1 MDGSRLTFARKSGS
15 DLTPQRQAMTLERY
29 ERIIELNRHLNAVL
43 DLPPLLQLIIEAAR
57 ELTDSENSSI
67 LLVEQKSGDLY
78 FEATTVAGKEKLQR
92 VIVPMDKSIAG
103 WVVQH
108 NESVVIEDVEEDD
121 RHFKQADMEIAYI
134 TRNMIAVP
142 LSVKGRVIGV
152 LNALNK
158 AGGQSFDEGDV
169 NVLTILAAQAAVA
182 IENARLYQ
190 DTLQMKEFNEGLVQ
204 SMAEGIAV
212 TDAQGHITLV
222 NPAAATLL
230 GYAPEE
236 LVGQRWTAIIPSDYH
251 PIVEAANERRVRGE
265 SNKYELELVHKDGRR
280 IPVLVSD
287 SPLYE
292 ADVGRFAGTMAVFT
306 DITQVLAQQKV
317 EQELALAWQIQ
328 ASFLP
333 DDLPDVHG
341 WQLTATLEPAR
352 ETSGDFYDLI
362 PLANGRLGILIA
374 DVADKGMG
382 AALYM
387 AVSRT
392 LIRTYAVEYDTQPEL
407 ALGAANRRILMDTHA
422 RLFVTVFYGVLDPA
436 TGTLT
441 YCNAG
446 HNPPYLLN
454 ARNGDTVQT
463 LGRTGIPL
471 GIFDDMTWEQ
481 RTVQLAPGDMLVLY
495 TDGVTEA
502 QNVQETFFGRER
514 LLEVAQAN
522 LGRSAQDV
530 QETLIAEVH
539 GFVGDAPQFD
549 DITLMVIVRS
559 STSNIPLTE

>member
-1 MDGSRLTFARKSGS
+1 MNSEARKSS
-15 DLTPQRQAMTLERY
+15 FTDLTPQRQDMMLERY

-67 LLVEQKSGDLY
+67 LLVDRKSGDLY
-78 FEATTVAGKEKLQR
+78 FEAATTAKKEELQR
-92 VIVPMDKSIAG
+92 VIVPMDSSIAG

-108 NESVVIEDVEEDD
+108 NEPVVIEDVEKNN

-134 TRNMIAVP
+134 TRSMIAVP
-142 LSVKGRVIGV
+142 LSVKGQVIGV
-152 LNALNK
+152 LNVLNK
-158 AGGQSFDEGDV
+158 ATGQHFDEDDV
-169 NVLTILAAQAAVA
+169 NLLTILAAQAAVA

-190 DTLQMKEFNEGLVQ
+190 DTLRMKEFNESLVQ

-212 TDAQGHITLV
+212 TDAEGHITLV

-265 SNKYELELVHKDGRR
+265 PNKYELELMHQDGRR

-292 ADVGRFAGTMAVFT
+292 ADLGRLAGTMAVFT

-333 DDLPDVHG
+333 DHLPDVHG
-341 WQLTATLEPAR
+341 WQLTAILEPAR

-362 PLANGRLGILIA
+362 PLANGRLGIVIA
-374 DVADKGMG
+374 DVAGKGMG

-392 LIRTYAVEYDTQPEL
+392 LIRIYAVEYDTQPEL
-407 ALGAANRRILMDTHA
+407 AFGAANRRILMDTHA
-422 RLFVTVFYGVLDPA
+422 DLFVTVFYGVLDPVA
-436 TGTLT
+436 GTLT

-446 HNPPYLLN
+446 HNPPYLLR
-454 ARNGDTVQT
+454 ASKGDAVQT
-463 LGRTGIPL
+463 LARTGIPL

-481 RTVQLAPGDMLVLY
+481 RTVQLAPGDMLVLH
-495 TDGVTEA
+495 TDGVTDA
-502 QNVQETFFGRER
+502 TDRKETFFGSER
-514 LLEVAQAN
+514 LLEVARAN
-522 LGRSAQDV
+522 LGQSAQDV
-530 QETLIAEVH
+530 QEALIAAVH
-539 GFVGDAPQFD
+539 EFVGDAPQFD

-559 STSNIPLTE
+559 STPNTPLPE

>member
-1 MDGSRLTFARKSGS
+1 MDSEARKSGFT
-15 DLTPQRQAMTLERY
+15 DLPPQRQAIMLKRY

-67 LLVEQKSGDLY
+67 LLVDQKSGDLY
-78 FEATTVAGKEKLQR
+78 FEATTVARKEKLQR

-108 NESVVIEDVEEDD
+108 NEAVVIEDVEKND
-121 RHFKQADMEIAYI
+121 RHFKQADTEIAYI

-158 AGGQSFDEGDV
+158 TGGQSFAEDDV

-212 TDAQGHITLV
+212 TDAEGHITLV

-236 LVGQRWTAIIPSDYH
+236 LVGQRWTAIIPSDYL
-251 PIVEAANERRVRGE
+251 PIVEAANQSRVRGE
-265 SNKYELELVHKDGRR
+265 SDKYELELMHKDGRR
-280 IPVLVSD
+280 IPVLVSG
-287 SPLYE
+287 SPRFD
-292 ADVGRFAGTMAVFT
+292 ADTGHFAGTMAVFT
-306 DITQVLAQQKV
+306 DITQVLAHQKV

-333 DDLPDVHG
+333 DVLPDVPG

-362 PLANGRLGILIA
+362 PLANGRLGIVIA
-374 DVADKGMG
+374 DVAGKGMG

-392 LIRTYAVEYDTQPEL
+392 LIHIYAVEYDTQPEL
-407 ALGAANRRILMDTHA
+407 AFGAANGRILTDTHA
-422 RLFVTVFYGVLDPA
+422 DLFVTVFYGILDPVA
-436 TGTLT
+436 GTLT

-446 HNPPYLLN
+446 HNPPYLLS
-454 ARNGDTVQT
+454 ARNGDAVQT
-463 LGRTGIPL
+463 LVRTGIPL

-481 RTVQLAPGDMLVLY
+481 RTVHLAPGDMLVLY

-502 QNVQETFFGRER
+502 QNAQETFFGKER
-514 LLEVAQAN
+514 LLEVVRTN
-522 LGRSAQDV
+522 LGQPAQNV
-530 QETLIAEVH
+530 QNALLAEVH
-539 GFVGDAPQFD
+539 EFVGDAPQFD

-559 STSNIPLTE
+559 ATSNTTLPE

>member
-1 MDGSRLTFARKSGS
+1 MDSEARKSGFT
-15 DLTPQRQAMTLERY
+15 DLTPQRQAMMLKRY

-67 LLVEQKSGDLY
+67 LLVDQKSGDLY
-78 FEATTVAGKEKLQR
+78 FEATTVARKEKLQR

-108 NESVVIEDVEEDD
+108 NEAVVIEDVEKND
-121 RHFKQADMEIAYI
+121 RHFKQADTEIAYI

-158 AGGQSFDEGDV
+158 AGGQSFDEDDV

-190 DTLQMKEFNEGLVQ
+190 DTLQMKEFNEGLIQ

-212 TDAQGHITLV
+212 TDAEGHITLV

-236 LVGQRWTAIIPSDYH
+236 LVGQRWTAIIPSDYL
-251 PIVEAANERRVRGE
+251 PIVEAANQRRVRGE
-265 SNKYELELVHKDGRR
+265 PDKYELELMHKGGRR
-280 IPVLVSD
+280 IPVLVSG
-287 SPLYE
+287 SPRFD
-292 ADVGRFAGTMAVFT
+292 ADTGHFAGTMAVFT
-306 DITQVLAQQKV
+306 DITQVLAHQKV

-333 DDLPDVHG
+333 DVLPDVPG

-362 PLANGRLGILIA
+362 PLANGRLGIVIA
-374 DVADKGMG
+374 DVAGKGMG

-392 LIRTYAVEYDTQPEL
+392 LIRIYAVEYDTQPEL
-407 ALGAANRRILMDTHA
+407 AFGAANGRILTDTHA
-422 RLFVTVFYGVLDPA
+422 DLFVTVFYGCL
-436 TGTLT
+436 
-441 YCNAG
+441 
-446 HNPPYLLN
+446 
-454 ARNGDTVQT
+454 
-463 LGRTGIPL
+463 
-471 GIFDDMTWEQ
+471 
-481 RTVQLAPGDMLVLY
+481 LY
-495 TDGVTEA
+495 T
-502 QNVQETFFGRER
+502 
-514 LLEVAQAN
+514 
-522 LGRSAQDV
+522 S
-530 QETLIAEVH
+530 
-539 GFVGDAPQFD
+539 DAAD
-549 DITLMVIVRS
+549 
-559 STSNIPLTE
+559 E

>member
-1 MDGSRLTFARKSGS
+1 
-15 DLTPQRQAMTLERY
+15 
-29 ERIIELNRHLNAVL
+29 
-43 DLPPLLQLIIEAAR
+43 
-57 ELTDSENSSI
+57 
-67 LLVEQKSGDLY
+67 
-78 FEATTVAGKEKLQR
+78 
-92 VIVPMDKSIAG
+92 
-103 WVVQH
+103 
-108 NESVVIEDVEEDD
+108 VVIEDVEEND
-121 RHFKQADMEIAYI
+121 RHFKQADTEIAYT

-142 LSVKGRVIGV
+142 LSVKGQVIGV

-158 AGGQSFDEGDV
+158 AKGQSFDEDGV

-190 DTLQMKEFNEGLVQ
+190 DTLRMKEFNESLVQ

-212 TDAQGHITLV
+212 TDAEGHITLV

-236 LVGQRWTAIIPSDYH
+236 LVGQRWAAIIPSDYH

-306 DITQVLAQQKV
+306 DITQVLAHQKV

-362 PLANGRLGILIA
+362 PLANGRLGIVIA
-374 DVADKGMG
+374 DVAGKGVG

-446 HNPPYLLN
+446 HNPPYLLS
-454 ARNGDTVQT
+454 ARNGDAVQT
-463 LGRTGIPL
+463 LDRTGIPL
-471 GIFDDMTWEQ
+471 GIFEDMTWEQ

-502 QNVQETFFGRER
+502 QNVQEAFFGKER
-514 LLEVAQAN
+514 LLEVARTN
-522 LGRSAQDV
+522 LGRPAQDV
-530 QETLIAEVH
+530 QEILIAEVH
-539 GFVGDAPQFD
+539 EFVGDAPQFD

-559 STSNIPLTE
+559 STSNIPLPE

>member
-1 MDGSRLTFARKSGS
+1 MDSEARKSGFT
-15 DLTPQRQAMTLERY
+15 DLPPQRQAIMLKRY

-67 LLVEQKSGDLY
+67 LLVDQKSGDLY
-78 FEATTVAGKEKLQR
+78 FEATTVARKEKLQR

-108 NESVVIEDVEEDD
+108 NEAVVIEDVEKND
-121 RHFKQADMEIAYI
+121 RHFKQADTEIAYI

-158 AGGQSFDEGDV
+158 TGGQSFAEDDV

-212 TDAQGHITLV
+212 TDAEGHITLV

-236 LVGQRWTAIIPSDYH
+236 LVGQRWTAIIPSDYL
-251 PIVEAANERRVRGE
+251 PIVEAANQSRVRGE
-265 SNKYELELVHKDGRR
+265 SDKYELELMHKDGRR
-280 IPVLVSD
+280 IPVLVSG
-287 SPLYE
+287 SPRFD
-292 ADVGRFAGTMAVFT
+292 ADTGHFAGTMAVFT
-306 DITQVLAQQKV
+306 DITQVLAHQKV

-333 DDLPDVHG
+333 DVLPDVPG

-362 PLANGRLGILIA
+362 PLANGRLGIVIA
-374 DVADKGMG
+374 DVAGKGMG

-392 LIRTYAVEYDTQPEL
+392 LIHIYAVEYDTQPEL
-407 ALGAANRRILMDTHA
+407 AFGAANGRILTDTHA
-422 RLFVTVFYGVLDPA
+422 DLFVTVFYGILDPVA
-436 TGTLT
+436 GTLT

-446 HNPPYLLN
+446 HNPPYLLS
-454 ARNGDTVQT
+454 ARNGDAVQT
-463 LGRTGIPL
+463 LVRTGIPL

-481 RTVQLAPGDMLVLY
+481 RTVHLAPGDMLVLY

-502 QNVQETFFGRER
+502 QNAQETFFGKER
-514 LLEVAQAN
+514 LLEVVRTN
-522 LGRSAQDV
+522 LGQPAQNV
-530 QETLIAEVH
+530 QNALLAEVH
-539 GFVGDAPQFD
+539 EFVGDAPQFD

-559 STSNIPLTE
+559 STSNATLPE